1 MNPLFFSLAQAK
13 GSETATESFGNS
25 MLADISSLGG
35 SLSGF
40 SEHVPFCFFAFY
52 AFTSVLDIHLEAIF
66 LS

>member
-1 MNPLFFSLAQAK
+1 MNPLFLLAQAK

-40 SEHVPFCFFAFY
+40 SESVPSVFWASD
-52 AFTSVLDIHLEAIF
+52 ALTSFLDKHLEATF